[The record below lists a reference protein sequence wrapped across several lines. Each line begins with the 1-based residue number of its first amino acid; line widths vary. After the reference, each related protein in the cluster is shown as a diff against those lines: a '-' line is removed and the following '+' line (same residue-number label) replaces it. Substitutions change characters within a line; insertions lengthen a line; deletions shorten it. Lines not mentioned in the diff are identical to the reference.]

1 MKLITVIGARPQFI
15 KAATV
20 SKAIQTNNACNAS
33 RIQEIIVHTG
43 QHYDENMSEVFF
55 TELEIPR
62 PDYNL
67 GIVAATHGAM
77 TGQMLEQLEIVLL
90 KEKPDIVL
98 IYGDTNST
106 LAGALAATKL
116 HIPVAHVEA
125 GLRSFNVQ
133 MPEEINRILADRISH
148 LLFCPTETAIS
159 NLAKESILNGVH
171 NVGDVMY
178 DMTLRYRDKAYQLHS
193 LHRWK
198 LEEKAYVLCTI
209 HRAENTNDSIRL
221 TNIMTALQQIAQEMT
236 VILPL
241 HPRTR
246 KWLKDRGEMHLLKS
260 LQVIEPV
267 SYLEMLRLEM
277 SAKVILTDSGGV
289 QKEAFFHKVPCIT
302 LRDETEWVETLNL
315 GWNQLCGANLTT
327 ILEAWHHLDTQNRD
341 YKMQP
346 YGDGKAAEKIINFL
360 RNI

>member
-1 MKLITVIGARPQFI
+1 MKLITIIGARPQFI

-20 SKAIQTNNACNAS
+20 SKAIQAHNVCNAS
-33 RIQEIIVHTG
+33 RIQEIIIHTG
-43 QHYDENMSEVFF
+43 QHYDENMSKVFF
-55 TELEIPR
+55 TELEIPH

-67 GIVAATHGAM
+67 GIAAATHGAM

-106 LAGALAATKL
+106 LAGALAAVKL

-125 GLRSFNVQ
+125 GLRSFNML

-148 LLFCPTETAIS
+148 LLFCPTETAVS
-159 NLAKESILNGVH
+159 NLAKESIINGVY

-178 DMTLRYRDKAYQLHS
+178 DITLRYRDKAYQAHPLQT
-193 LHRWK
+193 WK
-198 LEEKAYVLCTI
+198 LEEKAYALCTI

-221 TNIMTALQQIAQEMT
+221 KNILTALQQIAQKMA

-246 KWLKDRGEMHLLKS
+246 KLLKARGEMHLLDG
-260 LQVIEPV
+260 LQIIEPV
-267 SYLEMLRLEM
+267 SY
-277 SAKVILTDSGGV
+277 
-289 QKEAFFHKVPCIT
+289 F
-302 LRDETEWVETLNL
+302 
-315 GWNQLCGANLTT
+315 
-327 ILEAWHHLDTQNRD
+327 
-341 YKMQP
+341 
-346 YGDGKAAEKIINFL
+346 
-360 RNI
+360 